1 MKHKVFLALMAIA
14 ILTNACNDKD
24 DDNIDD
30 NAPIDGNNMVWDDL
44 EYFQNA
50 FVEID
55 SSGRLVNRNVG
66 QPLYAVDTARIYV
79 GVENMEEALSFFDA
93 ALSPEVARTVSVS
106 NCYTYDFFDRDGK
119 TQGTVSFEPNEDDGA
134 IAEITTNL
142 PDLKYFNRVTFI
154 RKSYWPNND
163 AAGIHKIGDI
173 IRYQTDIQKYPY
185 TELNNVA
192 FVCVREKSYGVK
204 PIYVALTKTNEY
216 THAQA
221 LKIATTPVYPSN
233 KNVVMVI
240 ANIISKNFEFFK
252 AKFDEAGEG
261 ELSADTGYLNFVF
274 SPGPPPMFCVV
285 NLSTGKIQPE
295 VTNGRTIKHPF
306 MLRIDWLNE

>member
-1 MKHKVFLALMAIA
+1 MAIA

-24 DDNIDD
+24 DDNNTDDQNLIDE
-30 NAPIDGNNMVWDDL
+30 NRMLWDDL

-66 QPLYAVDTARIYV
+66 LPLYADDTAHIYV
-79 GVENMEEALSFFDA
+79 GVEDMEEALSYFEA
-93 ALSPEVARTVSVS
+93 ALSPAITKTVSVS
-106 NCYTYDFFDRDGK
+106 NSFTYEFFDRGGN
-119 TQGTVSFEPNEDDGA
+119 TQGTVSFEPMEGNGA
-134 IAEITTNL
+134 IAEISTDL
-142 PDLKYFNRVTFI
+142 RGLKYFNRVTFI

-216 THAQA
+216 TLAQA

-233 KNVVMVI
+233 KNVVTVI

-274 SPGPPPMFCVV
+274 SPGPPPMFSVV

>member
-30 NAPIDGNNMVWDDL
+30 NAPIDDNNMVWDDL

-66 QPLYAVDTARIYV
+66 QPLDAVDTACIYV

-93 ALSPEVARTVSVS
+93 ALSPKITRTVSVA
-106 NCYTYDFFDRDGK
+106 NCYTYELRDSDGK
-119 TQGTVSFEPNEDDGA
+119 TQGTVSFEPNGDEGA

-142 PDLKYFNRVTFI
+142 PGLKYFNRVTFI

-163 AAGIHKIGDI
+163 AAGIHKVGDI
-173 IRYQTDIQKYPY
+173 IRYQTEKQKFPY

-192 FVCVREKSYGVK
+192 FVCIREKSYGVK
-204 PIYVALTKTNEY
+204 PLYVALTKRNEFN
-216 THAQA
+216 HAQA
-221 LKIATTPVYPSN
+221 LIFASTPVYPSN
-233 KNVVMVI
+233 KNIVVTI
-240 ANIISKNFEFFK
+240 ANIISKNFDFFK

-261 ELSADTGYLNFVF
+261 TLTRDTGYLTFII

-285 NLSTGKIQPE
+285 NLSTGKLMPE
-295 VTNGRTIKHPF
+295 LTNNPTIKHPF
-306 MLRIDWLNE
+306 LLRIDWLDE